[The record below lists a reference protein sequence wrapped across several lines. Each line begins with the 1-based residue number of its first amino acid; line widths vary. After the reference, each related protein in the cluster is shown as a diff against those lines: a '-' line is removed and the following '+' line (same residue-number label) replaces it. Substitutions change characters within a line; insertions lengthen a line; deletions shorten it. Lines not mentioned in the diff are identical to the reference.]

1 MKRTLKILLIA
12 LLGFLCFSSCVSK
25 YRKVKISSCEI
36 ESFLP
41 SGLKGFNAVAKVG
54 IDNPAPDFN
63 IKNIRATI
71 RRDSLDLL
79 YINAENIAVDGKC
92 NKVYKVPVSGQISKS
107 FSLIQV
113 VALASK
119 FNPDEYRVDISGRAT
134 VAGNLGKDIEYKNV
148 PLKKFIEKL

>member
-1 MKRTLKILLIA
+1 M
-12 LLGFLCFSSCVSK
+12 
-25 YRKVKISSCEI
+25 
-36 ESFLP
+36 
-41 SGLKGFNAVAKVG
+41 
-54 IDNPAPDFN
+54 
-63 IKNIRATI
+63 
-71 RRDSLDLL
+71 
-79 YINAENIAVDGKC
+79 DGKC

>member
-12 LLGFLCFSSCVSK
+12 LLGLLCFSSCVSK

-63 IKNIRATI
+63 IKSIRATI
-71 RRDSLDLL
+71 RRDSL
-79 YINAENIAVDGKC
+79 EDGKC